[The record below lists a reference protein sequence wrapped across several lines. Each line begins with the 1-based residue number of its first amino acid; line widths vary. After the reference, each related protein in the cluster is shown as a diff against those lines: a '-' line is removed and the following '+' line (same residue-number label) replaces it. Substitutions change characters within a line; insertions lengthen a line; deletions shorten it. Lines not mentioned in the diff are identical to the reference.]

1 MGSPKGR
8 SNQRGRTPTPV
19 NRGVAAPVPGTPKA
33 RGTGMDL
40 TGEEEIEFAKAAD
53 AVTSPGGT
61 TKTWAELAKGGNL
74 LAAAKKARMVEQVPT
89 KTMTEA
95 TATPAPATTTANM
108 TTTTATVVTPEVTTT
123 MDTGDEIQLPP
134 TPPRLRLHPSML
146 SYDCKY
152 VTYFDLKVPVGN
164 SGSQAGLFN
173 KLGLFCKAVYQK
185 DKEMKLFPYLL
196 EDRKQ
201 AHIVIQDEA
210 SWTDAMRSRRLSILQ
225 KYFHNAMPHGRDGH
239 RTVQLLLGTSVDP
252 KSLML
257 DIGEFLRPPKT
268 EPHFFWHMFIRQLQ
282 AEDTM
287 CIGWLYLSTSS
298 MDTKTLQEK
307 IQEEVGFPVG
317 LQYRIITP
325 AKTNDKKKPEDV
337 RAIHVIVDSRNAT
350 ADKEVLAAMY
360 SPNRTEGWP
369 LGIRM
374 RFVQD
379 ASNVSGHEDPGN
391 LAKMRRRQA
400 YHQGRIKTIVSTDF
414 DDVDKKCSVLKKTLR
429 QFIMAIP
436 SSNPETPLILSIM
449 PEKKGGGY
457 GLQVLPQYESEAK
470 VIINGLMPQLKHLAG
485 VERAHRI
492 HSLFTASAIRK
503 YGTLVWDPEK
513 RCARSK
519 DSVML
524 EVLLNNKADADFYCD
539 MEVVKADEA
548 EAATRQLL
556 TNVDEA
562 SLGSGS
568 TATVASYTP
577 GQAWQTPAAR
587 GAQAFQTAAAMARQ
601 QYAAQQAA
609 MNGNAT
615 IDHENATMTNAET
628 QNGWAGT
635 GTPMELQENLAAPLA
650 PPEQGGWGH

>member
-1 MGSPKGR
+1 MTPTMGSPKGR

-40 TGEEEIEFAKAAD
+40 TGEEENELVKAAD
-53 AVTSPGGT
+53 AVTTPGGT

-89 KTMTEA
+89 ATMTEA
-95 TATPAPATTTANM
+95 TNKE
-108 TTTTATVVTPEVTTT
+108 TTTTAPSTTTTVVTPEATK
-123 MDTGDEIQLPP
+123 MDTSDPIQLPP

-146 SYDCKY
+146 SYECKY

-173 KLGLFCKAVYQK
+173 KLSQFCKAVYQK
-185 DKEMKLFPYLL
+185 DQEMKLFPYLL

-210 SWTDAMRSRRLSILQ
+210 SWTDAMRSRRLSVLQ
-225 KYFHNAMPHGRDGH
+225 KYFHNAMPNGRDGH

-257 DIGEFLRPPKT
+257 DICDFLRPPKT

-282 AEDTM
+282 AEETM
-287 CIGWLYLSTSS
+287 CIGWLYLSTGS
-298 MDTKTLQEK
+298 MDTKILQEK
-307 IQEEVGFPVG
+307 IQQEVGFPVG

-325 AKTNDKKKPEDV
+325 PKTSDKKKPEDV

-350 ADKEVLAAMY
+350 ADKEVIAAMY
-360 SPNRTEGWP
+360 SGGRTEGWP

-391 LAKMRRRQA
+391 LAKMRRRQG
-400 YHQGRIKTIVSTDF
+400 YHQGRVKTIVSTDF
-414 DDVDKKCSVLKKTLR
+414 DDVDTKCSVMKKTLR
-429 QFIMAIP
+429 EFIMGIP

-449 PEKKGGGY
+449 PEKKGGGF

-470 VIINGLMPQLKHLAG
+470 VIINGLMPQLKYLAG
-485 VERAHRI
+485 TERAHRI

-503 YGTLVWDPEK
+503 YGTLVWDPTK

-524 EVLLNNKADADFYCD
+524 EALLNNKADAEFYCD
-539 MEVVKADEA
+539 MDVVIAD
-548 EAATRQLL
+548 AAVTETRQLL

-601 QYAAQQAA
+601 HYGAQAA
-609 MNGNAT
+609 TANV
-615 IDHENATMTNAET
+615 DQENANMTDANTNNGT

-635 GTPMELQENLAAPLA
+635 GTSMELQENHAAPLA